1 MLVVFVYRCNSKAFY
16 FTIGYEGVDNM
27 RRVFVAVLFVA
38 VFISSVTASDL
49 TVEGDGLELVAEYSI
64 TDDGYE
70 TVYRD
75 EELLKEDILN
85 DDLTPFVLKGRGC
98 STEPFDVL
106 LYLGK
111 RFEIEEVIRGE
122 ADEVCRFR
130 PLGNKGVYVKNTG
143 FYANIETAGFA
154 RKEVYSLEDG
164 LLFDIDSEG
173 SIRAFPSGERFM
185 ISTYRGYGDSSCL
198 KVYDISGDLLYTA
211 DFAGGPSSF
220 DTDKDWWFVTNTD
233 TMRWYGYPELHEGTA
248 VFDEEGELRFKL
260 NPDVYWGEVSYSG
273 LNSTLYG
280 SDTYIC
286 QYGISAEEIES
297 YEGGNRYVVKTSN
310 ILEVYDR
317 GGNLIWDCRFSD
329 SGHGGRIYL
338 SENEEYLCL
347 LQRLDEKLLV
357 FETASG
363 ERVYESTG
371 LFPGQLIEGGTVS
384 DDGNVLL
391 IFSSLPTD
399 SITVYKNGKETGS
412 ISGEKNLILNGFI
425 TPDGEYLVAGVPSTI
440 CVYKIK

>member
-1 MLVVFVYRCNSKAFY
+1 MC
-16 FTIGYEGVDNM
+16 
-27 RRVFVAVLFVA
+27 RVLVAVLSA
-38 VFISSVTASDL
+38 TVFISSISASDL
-49 TVEGDGLELVAEYSI
+49 TVEGDGLELVAEYAI
-64 TDDGYE
+64 IGDGYE
-70 TVYRD
+70 TVHRD
-75 EELLKEDILN
+75 ETLFNEDILN
-85 DDLTPFVLKGRGC
+85 DDLTPFVLTGHFSDGA
-98 STEPFDVL
+98 TPFDVL

-122 ADEVCRFR
+122 VDEVCRFR
-130 PLGNKGVYVKNTG
+130 PLGNEGVYVKNTG

-185 ISTYRGYGDSSCL
+185 ISTYRGYGDSGCL

-220 DTDKDWWFVTNTD
+220 DTDKDWSFVTNTD
-233 TMRWYGYPELHEGTA
+233 TMRWYVHPELHEGTA
-248 VFDEEGELRFKL
+248 VFDEEGRLRFEL
-260 NPDVYWGEVSYSG
+260 NPDVYCGEVSYTG

-297 YEGGNRYVVKTSN
+297 YEDGTRYVVKTSN

-399 SITVYKNGKETGS
+399 SMTVYKKGKETGS
-412 ISGEKNLILNGFI
+412 ISGKNNLNGFI
-425 TPDGEYLVAGVPSTI
+425 TPDGKYLVAGVPSTVY
-440 CVYKIK
+440 VYKIE